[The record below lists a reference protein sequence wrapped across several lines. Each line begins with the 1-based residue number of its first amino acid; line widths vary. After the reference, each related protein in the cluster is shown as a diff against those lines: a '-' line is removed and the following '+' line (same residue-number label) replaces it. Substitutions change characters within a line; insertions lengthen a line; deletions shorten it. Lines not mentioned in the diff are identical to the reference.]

1 MKVKEFFKA
10 VDDARSLC
18 EDLMEHDVSVR
29 LVSRDGLIM
38 SDHFDLARCSYMFSP
53 WLTNE
58 DGTKGSLVLEFK
70 VN

>member
-1 MKVKEFFKA
+1 MKVKDFFKA
-10 VDDARSLC
+10 TDDARSLC

-38 SDHFDLARCSYMFSP
+38 SNHIDLKKCSYLFNP